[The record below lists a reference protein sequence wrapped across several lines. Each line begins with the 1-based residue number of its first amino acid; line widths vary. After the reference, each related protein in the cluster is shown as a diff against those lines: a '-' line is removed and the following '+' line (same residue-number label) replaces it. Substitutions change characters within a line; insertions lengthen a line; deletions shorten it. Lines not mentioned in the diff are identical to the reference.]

1 MLSALFILCL
11 LVQTLSFLPVAS
23 PTFIDD
29 AFHLDFHHA
38 LLGPPQE
45 TNTLFH
51 RPSADSKGSLLYTLS
66 QRGILGAV
74 NPKDGS
80 VLWRQRI
87 WSEDLSSKDR
97 GLLQASSNTTSV
109 IIGICGNLQTWH
121 AVDGR
126 LVWSR
131 RLLGTLKAMDV
142 FQNEKREHLIAILE
156 EQPSNNYVHSFQL
169 GGGSQYWRFQDSSG
183 NTPYSLVTAQDRLFY
198 LSLQPGL
205 LKGVKV
211 RTCEL
216 NASTGQ
222 QKGDY
227 HTFGSEGEIASHE
240 SIHYVGTV
248 GSIPVIIWS
257 DKAFKT
263 IRLGSLFHSRTTT
276 LEKNFESG
284 ESVQSIKVHAPTG
297 TRSSPHFLIHFQGI
311 NTHWAY
317 VCRVDPATGIP
328 SRVYKLDAISGQGA
342 FSASSQESD
351 VIFVRHSQVGISI
364 TSSSGSTSLQ
374 TWQMPQES
382 KKVTEDFTVSHAV
395 TEVAQRGMSNYSIR
409 SVVCTPSGDW
419 MMIRNGEISWIRHE
433 GITGILAATFADVPF
448 DHDLAHELA
457 IEGQYGVV
465 SAYLHRIRRHLK
477 DLLSLSSKTASLLQ
491 NGMQSN
497 AYNQSLQD
505 AERSGNRFGFHQIA
519 IIATISGR
527 LAALDMAKF
536 GQVIWSQQIVSPEP
550 DSPWEP
556 QQIDVEGPIATVHTR
571 QGGLIKVSVLSG
583 TIIDRQRTSN
593 QTNSGVQYSVAD
605 TRGQRN
611 SISVHSDG
619 GLRDTLTIPTTEGVV
634 IVTRSDTGKIN
645 GWNVNN
651 GRSSHAWSFIAPPCE
666 NIEYVVYRH
675 VHEPIASVGK
685 VLGDRNVLYKY
696 LNRNLVLMTTKNPC
710 RSSVAFYLLESTSGV
725 LLYTSR
731 VQDVDLTRP
740 ISSALSENVIAYTL
754 FSKSRTGEDSPDSPD
769 ITGHILGICELFAS
783 PFPNEREPLVGLSKA
798 SSRLPTHSLAN
809 DTSALHAIV
818 QTYLVTD
825 AISNLTFTTTMQ
837 GITPA
842 SLLAIMPN
850 SNSIIA
856 IPRYL
861 LDSRRP
867 IGRDPT
873 ATEIEEG
880 LFRYHPVIELDPKW
894 RLTHQRSLLGLS
906 GAISNPTLLEST
918 SLIFA
923 FGDVDIFGTRV
934 SPIGGFDILGKGF
947 SKFQLV
953 ITVVALAAGTAILA
967 PMVNL
972 RENHGSVF
980 IRADIIHRFAK
991 SRLTWHGRLDG
1002 ITAIELPTL
1011 FDNP

>member
-1 MLSALFILCL
+1 MLSALSILCL
-11 LVQTLSFLPVAS
+11 LLHTFSFLPVAS

-45 TNTLFH
+45 ANTFFH

-74 NPKDGS
+74 NPKDGN

-87 WSEDLSSKDR
+87 WLEDLSSKDR

-109 IIGICGNLQTWH
+109 ISGIGGDLQIWH

-126 LVWSR
+126 LVWR
-131 RLLGTLKAMDV
+131 RRMLGTLKAIQV
-142 FQNEKREHLIAILE
+142 FQGEERESLIAVLE
-156 EQPSNNYVHSFQL
+156 EQPSNNYIRSFHL
-169 GGGSQYWRFQDSSG
+169 GGGSQYWQFQDSSG
-183 NTPYSLVTAQDRLFY
+183 NTPYSLVAAQDRLFY

-205 LKGVKV
+205 LKGFKV
-211 RTCEL
+211 RASEL
-216 NASTGQ
+216 DASTGQ
-222 QKGDY
+222 QRGDH
-227 HTFGSEGEIASHE
+227 HTFGSEGEITSHE
-240 SIHYVGTV
+240 SIHYIGTV
-248 GSIPVIIWS
+248 GNIPVIIWS
-257 DKAFKT
+257 DKAFRT
-263 IRLGSLFHSRTTT
+263 IKLGSLYHSRTTT
-276 LEKNFESG
+276 LDKDFESG
-284 ESVQSIKVHAPTG
+284 ETVQSIKVHASAGTG
-297 TRSSPHFLIHFQGI
+297 SSPHFLIHFQGI

-328 SRVYKLDAISGQGA
+328 SKVYRLDAISGQGA
-342 FSASSQESD
+342 FSASSLASD
-351 VIFVRHSQVGISI
+351 VVFVRHSQAGMSS
-364 TSSSGSTSLQ
+364 TSSSGSSSLQ

-382 KKVTEDFTVSHAV
+382 SEGIEDFAVSHAV
-395 TEVAQRGMSNYSIR
+395 TEVAQRGISNYSIR
-409 SVVCTPSGDW
+409 SVVCTPFGDW
-419 MMIRNGEISWIRHE
+419 KMIRNGEVSWVRHE
-433 GITGILAATFADVPF
+433 GITGILAATIADVPL

-477 DLLSLSSKTASLLQ
+477 DLLSLSSKIASLLH

-497 AYNQSLQD
+497 AYNQSVQD

-519 IIATISGR
+519 IVATSSGR
-527 LAALDMAKF
+527 LAALDMAKS
-536 GQVIWSQQIVSPEP
+536 GKVIWNQQVVSLEPEN
-550 DSPWEP
+550 SWEP
-556 QQIDVEGPIATVHTR
+556 QQIDVEGSIATVHTR
-571 QGGLIKVSVLSG
+571 RAGLIKVSVLSG
-583 TIIDRQRTSN
+583 IVVDRQWTSN
-593 QTNSGVQYSVAD
+593 QTDSGVQFSLAD
-605 TRGQRN
+605 TRGERS
-611 SISVHSDG
+611 SISVRSDG
-619 GLRDTLTIPTTEGVV
+619 GLPNIQMNPTAEGFI
-634 IVTRSDTGKIN
+634 IVRKSETRKIS
-645 GWNVNN
+645 GWNVSN

-666 NIEYVVYRH
+666 NIEYIVYRH
-675 VHEPIASVGK
+675 PHEPIASVGK

-696 LNRNLVLMTTKNPC
+696 LNRNLVLVTTKNPC
-710 RSSVAFYLLESTSGV
+710 RSSVAFHLLDSISGV
-725 LLYTSR
+725 LLYTSS

-740 ISSALSENVIAYTL
+740 ISSALSGNLIAYTL
-754 FSKSRTGEDSPDSPD
+754 FSKSPTGEDSRDSLD
-769 ITGHILGICELFAS
+769 ITGHLLGICELFAS
-783 PFPNEREPLVGLSKA
+783 PFPNEREPLVDLSKA
-798 SSRLPTHSLAN
+798 SSRLPAHSLAN

-906 GAISNPTLLEST
+906 GAVSNPTLLEST

-953 ITVVALAAGTAILA
+953 VTVVALAAGTAILA
-967 PMVNL
+967 PMVN
-972 RENHGSVF
+972 F
-980 IRADIIHRFAK
+980 
-991 SRLTWHGRLDG
+991 
-1002 ITAIELPTL
+1002 
-1011 FDNP
+1011 